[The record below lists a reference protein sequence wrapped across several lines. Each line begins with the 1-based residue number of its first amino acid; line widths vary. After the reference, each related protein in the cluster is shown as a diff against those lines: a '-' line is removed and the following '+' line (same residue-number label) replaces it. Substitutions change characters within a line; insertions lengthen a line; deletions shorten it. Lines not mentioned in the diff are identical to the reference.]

1 MHLCKEIEKK
11 VLNILLKIKPKYLN
25 KMPKQEF
32 DAIDMMGPVVAALI
46 FAVVVFLISFTIINW
61 YCITK
66 KDDLTVF
73 EKMGA
78 KINVRLG
85 PHTMMQIK
93 RGGYV
98 STYAREEEEQHRKMT
113 LSIDKQQAERLLKN
127 NENNM
132 ADGEAIKH

>member
-1 MHLCKEIEKK
+1 
-11 VLNILLKIKPKYLN
+11 
-25 KMPKQEF
+25 MPKQEF

-46 FAVVVFLISFTIINW
+46 FAVVVFFISFTIINW

-98 STYAREEEEQHRKMT
+98 STYAKEEEEEQHRKMT
-113 LSIDKQQAERLLKN
+113 LSLDKQQTEKLINTKN
-127 NENNM
+127 EKM
-132 ADGEAIKH
+132 MMDGEAKV

>member
-1 MHLCKEIEKK
+1 
-11 VLNILLKIKPKYLN
+11 
-25 KMPKQEF
+25 MPKQEF

-85 PHTMMQIK
+85 PHTMTQIK

-98 STYAREEEEQHRKMT
+98 STLVREEEEQHRKMT
-113 LSIDKQQAERLLKN
+113 LSLDKQQTEHLINK
-127 NENNM
+127 NENM
-132 ADGEAIKH
+132 FADGEAKH